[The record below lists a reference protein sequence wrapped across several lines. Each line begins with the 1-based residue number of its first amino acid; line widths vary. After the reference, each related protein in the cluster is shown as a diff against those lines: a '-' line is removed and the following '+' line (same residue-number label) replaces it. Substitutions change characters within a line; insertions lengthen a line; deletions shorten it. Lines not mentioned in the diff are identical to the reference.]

1 MLNFDILQKI
11 LKEAK
16 SAYDC
21 GQDIALY
28 NENLKALNERNVN
41 QIVAQLQKSINRY
54 GQSIQELSGLTK
66 ISVVKYETLD
76 IVHATNSLVY
86 ITQNIP
92 MYVAYEQLKGKAFD
106 EFQKLLLGS
115 STGGINAV

>member
-1 MLNFDILQKI
+1 MTVFDILQKA

-21 GQDIALY
+21 RQDIALY
-28 NENLKALNERNVN
+28 NENLKALNERDAN

-54 GQSIQELSGLTK
+54 GKSIQELSSLTK
-66 ISVVKYETLD
+66 ISVVKYKTLD
-76 IVHATNSLVY
+76 TVHATNSLVY

-92 MYVAYEQLKGKAFD
+92 IYVAHEQLKGEAFE
-106 EFQKLLLGS
+106 EFQKLLLG
-115 STGGINAV
+115 N

>member
-1 MLNFDILQKI
+1 MIVFDILQKV

-21 GQDIALY
+21 RQDIALY
-28 NENLKALNERNVN
+28 NENLKALNERDAN

-66 ISVVKYETLD
+66 VFVVKYETLD
-76 IVHATNSLVY
+76 IVQASNSLVY

-92 MYVAYEQLKGKAFD
+92 MYVAYEQLKRKAFE

-115 STGGINAV
+115 N

>member
-115 STGGINAV
+115 STGGINAI

>member
-21 GQDIALY
+21 VQDIALY

-41 QIVAQLQKSINRY
+41 
-54 GQSIQELSGLTK
+54 
-66 ISVVKYETLD
+66 D
-76 IVHATNSLVY
+76 LV
-86 ITQNIP
+86 
-92 MYVAYEQLKGKAFD
+92 
-106 EFQKLLLGS
+106 
-115 STGGINAV
+115 STF

>member
-1 MLNFDILQKI
+1 MTVFDILQKA

-28 NENLKALNERNVN
+28 NENLKALNERDAN

-92 MYVAYEQLKGKAFD
+92 MYVAYEQLNGKAFD
-106 EFQKLLLGS
+106 EFQRMLFCSK
-115 STGGINAV
+115 N

>member
-16 SAYDC
+16 SAYNC

-115 STGGINAV
+115 STGGINAI

>member
-1 MLNFDILQKI
+1 MTVFDILQKV

-21 GQDIALY
+21 GWDIAIY
-28 NENLKALNERNVN
+28 NENLKALNEKDVN

-76 IVHATNSLVY
+76 VVHATNSLVY

-92 MYVAYEQLKGKAFD
+92 MYVAYEQLKGEAFD

-115 STGGINAV
+115 SIGGINAI

>member
-1 MLNFDILQKI
+1 MIVFDILQKV
-11 LKEAK
+11 LKEAE

-21 GQDIALY
+21 RKDIALY
-28 NENLKALNERNVN
+28 NENLKALNERDAN

-92 MYVAYEQLKGKAFD
+92 MYVAYEQLKGEAFD
-106 EFQKLLLGS
+106 EFQRILLNN
-115 STGGINAV
+115 INQ

>member
-1 MLNFDILQKI
+1 MTVFDILQKA

-21 GQDIALY
+21 RQDIALY

-41 QIVAQLQKSINRY
+41 QIVLQLQKSINRY

-76 IVHATNSLVY
+76 VVHATNSLIY

-92 MYVAYEQLKGKAFD
+92 MYVAYEQLKGLAL
-106 EFQKLLLGS
+106 EQFQKMLLGS
-115 STGGINAV
+115 N

>member
-1 MLNFDILQKI
+1 MKIFDILQKV

-21 GQDIALY
+21 RQDIALY
-28 NENLKALNERNVN
+28 NENLKALNERDAN

-92 MYVAYEQLKGKAFD
+92 MYVAYEQLKGEAFD
-106 EFQKLLLGS
+106 EFQKLLFES
-115 STGGINAV
+115 KN